1 MVVDSFFRKTNNT
14 TNRLIRSRMK
24 PRQVGKHV
32 VGTFKVQIQ
41 QFLQCA
47 LTMEVADERRRAETL
62 STLVNNSSEAMGS
75 TQMRASERA
84 RERRTSLFWSADVDL
99 RDTTAIAAAS
109 SGRRGSAQENGWRR
123 GTARGTQAPRRRR
136 SSDYGDVISGC
147 NMFVL
152 EKKYW

>member
-75 TQMRASERA
+75 TQMRASAHVNAGPLHFGPPTSTCATQLPLPPHHLGDAEARKKMAGDEGRRA
-84 RERRTSLFWSADVDL
+84 VHRLRGDDAAVIMGMWFRVAICLFWKRNTD
-99 RDTTAIAAAS
+99 
-109 SGRRGSAQENGWRR
+109 N
-123 GTARGTQAPRRRR
+123 
-136 SSDYGDVISGC
+136 
-147 NMFVL
+147 
-152 EKKYW
+152 